1 MQNIDLIDQK
11 ILSLLQ
17 SDSNLSVAEVADKV
31 NLSQSPCWRR
41 ISRLKEEGYIKNKVI
56 LLDRQKLGLHSV
68 VFVNIK
74 LNAHG
79 RNFLSEFEEAVV
91 SFPEVVECW
100 RCFQLLG

>member
-1 MQNIDLIDQK
+1 MQSIDLIDQK

-56 LLDRQKLGLHSV
+56 LLDRQKLGLH
-68 VFVNIK
+68 
-74 LNAHG
+74 
-79 RNFLSEFEEAVV
+79 
-91 SFPEVVECW
+91 
-100 RCFQLLG
+100 